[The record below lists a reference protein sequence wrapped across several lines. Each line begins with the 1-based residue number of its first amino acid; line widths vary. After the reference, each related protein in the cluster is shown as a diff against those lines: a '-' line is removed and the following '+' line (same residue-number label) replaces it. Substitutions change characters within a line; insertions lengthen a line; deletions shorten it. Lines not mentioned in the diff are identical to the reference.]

1 MFFLFQKQN
10 FSQSLGCLGAR
21 GPIPMFLL
29 VGPGTVCNFLDVQH
43 THTHINFPVW
53 RHTHSLGVAD
63 ELL

>member
-43 THTHINFPVW
+43 THT
-53 RHTHSLGVAD
+53 
-63 ELL
+63 